1 MSTPSSYIKDGSPPS
16 GTTTVTTIT
25 GAVSYIVN
33 NESITPTWDEAS
45 NRTATGGP
53 NQLLLVK
60 GRYKYSG
67 EWQLASGSTAYPT
80 PGDTFLRTVP
90 NEASA
95 VTFVVAGTPFEYTNE
110 VQIRVA
116 KVEGWQAIGTIT
128 TG

>member
-1 MSTPSSYIKDGSPPS
+1 MSTPANFIKDGTPPS
-16 GTTTVTTIT
+16 GTTTITTSEAVT
-25 GAVSYIVN
+25 YIVN
-33 NESITPTWDEAS
+33 NETITPTWDEAS

-67 EWQLASGSTAYPT
+67 EWQLASSSTTYPT
-80 PGDTFLRTVP
+80 PGATFTRAVP
-90 NEASA
+90 QEAA
-95 VTFVVAGTPFEYTNE
+95 TVTFVVAGTPFEYTNE